1 MKTVTKLGGAA
12 LLGIACLVLSGQP
25 CAAEWFADIYA
36 GASLTDKHDVKVVD
50 QMSGHATYR
59 DIDFDTGLAYGLR
72 VGRYFDAVP
81 FLGLGVDYFSFLP
94 NIGPQTVRVDG
105 CVPSAGCGTNKIGFG
120 SFDLSSQAISLD
132 VFLRLPLFKSQD
144 APGGRVQPYVL
155 GGTPVFITTL
165 TPRTTRLF
173 RNADGDTD
181 VTWGYK
187 GGAGLAFY
195 VYKNLMVFGEYR
207 YTHTE
212 PDFRIRDSAAAR
224 ATFKTELDSHTG
236 LVGLGARW

>member
-1 MKTVTKLGGAA
+1 MRTA
-12 LLGIACLVLSGQP
+12 LLAVACLALTAQP

-36 GASLTDKHDVKVVD
+36 GASLTDKHNVKVVD
-50 QMSGHATYR
+50 QMSGHATYHG
-59 DIDFDTGLAYGLR
+59 IEFDTGLAYGGR
-72 VGRYFDAVP
+72 FGRYF
-81 FLGLGVDYFSFLP
+81 
-94 NIGPQTVRVDG
+94 GPQTVRVDG
-105 CVPSAGCGTNKIGFG
+105 CVPSGGCGTNKIGFG
-120 SFDLSSQAISLD
+120 SYDLGSQAVSLD
-132 VFLRLPLFKSQD
+132 LFLRLPLMRSED
-144 APGGRVQPYVL
+144 APGGRIQPYIL
-155 GGTPVFITTL
+155 GGAPVFITTL

-181 VTWGYK
+181 ITWGYK
-187 GGAGLAFY
+187 GGAGLAVY

-212 PDFRIRDSAAAR
+212 PEFRIRDSAAAR